1 MENVTKVKEEGK
13 QTNKI
18 KKTLDVIFYVVLALL
33 LILASF
39 ALASRFT
46 KGRIG
51 NSQYLVVI
59 SSSMDGE
66 EQIEY
71 DIKTIPVKSL
81 VKVELVQNDNFY
93 SELKKGDVITFNYLP
108 LNNNTITHRIVEDP
122 VLLDDGTYKYVVK
135 GDAVDTDTQTLYS
148 DGRTGEIIG
157 KVTFVSLPLG
167 QIYFFTSS
175 KVGTVVLVILPCSA
189 VCIFEIAKII
199 YVLSESRREKKERL
213 FNEEKDKKDKEI
225 EELKRQL
232 EEAKK
237 GSLKENNEELKNGD

>member
-1 MENVTKVKEEGK
+1 MIKLVTDDIMEFNEYIKCENEEKRKQLIEEGK

-71 DIKTIPVKSL
+71 DIKT
-81 VKVELVQNDNFY
+81 
-93 SELKKGDVITFNYLP
+93 T
-108 LNNNTITHRIVEDP
+108 
-122 VLLDDGTYKYVVK
+122 
-135 GDAVDTDTQTLYS
+135 
-148 DGRTGEIIG
+148 
-157 KVTFVSLPLG
+157 
-167 QIYFFTSS
+167 
-175 KVGTVVLVILPCSA
+175 
-189 VCIFEIAKII
+189 
-199 YVLSESRREKKERL
+199 
-213 FNEEKDKKDKEI
+213 
-225 EELKRQL
+225 
-232 EEAKK
+232 
-237 GSLKENNEELKNGD
+237 